1 VSGVTRNYIILDG
14 SPIRGWRLLSRRLIS
29 VFIYLA
35 LPCAMGIAARLDG
48 TWKLPGNDKGFSQ
61 HFGYWVLF
69 LTTPI
74 VLLLTAH
81 VLETF
86 TATIESLDVLYF
98 RASADIKRKTRRLI
112 ARHLDH
118 LSLRTLPALGLCG
131 FFMLVMLFF
140 CIVNVINTSSADAVR
155 STYGHDSYDALP
167 HVLSFWVGKTYVFLV
182 FPIVYAIALSVAF
195 QVTYAMMSILRFLGN
210 NDMLQINLFH
220 EDNCGGT
227 SRFGDAN
234 LLIMLIYANF
244 IAVRATMYLTHH
256 TTYFVAN
263 AALLGCSVAAAAQSI
278 LAVYSIHRVLVRKKR
293 ECIEALASRLNLDV
307 DTTLRAGGRFSS
319 DVLALRN
326 HVAGLYTYPYAKP
339 ALAAVNVVRFL
350 PAALAVAT
358 VLLK

>member
-1 VSGVTRNYIILDG
+1 MFDVTRNYIILDG
-14 SPIRGWRLLSRRLIS
+14 SPIGRRRFISRRLIA
-29 VFIYLA
+29 VLVYLL

-48 TWKLPGNDKGFSQ
+48 AWKLPGNDKGFSQ
-61 HFGYWVLF
+61 HFDYWVLF

-74 VLLLTAH
+74 VLLITAH
-81 VLETF
+81 LLETF
-86 TATIESLDVLYF
+86 TATINSLDVLYV
-98 RASADIKRKTRRLI
+98 RASAELQRKTERLI

-118 LSLRTLPALGLCG
+118 LSLRTIPSISLAG
-131 FFMLVMLFF
+131 FLALVMLFF
-140 CIVNVINTSSADAVR
+140 CIINVINTSSADAVR
-155 STYGHDSYDALP
+155 NTYGHDSYDALP
-167 HVLSFWVGKTYVFLV
+167 HVLSFYIGKTYVFIV
-182 FPIVYAIALSVAF
+182 FPVVYAIALSVAF

-210 NDMLQINLFH
+210 NDMLQVNLFH

-263 AALLGCSVAAAAQSI
+263 AALLGCSVAAAGQSV

-293 ECIEALASRLNLDV
+293 ECIEALGRRLNVDV
-307 DTTLRAGGRFSS
+307 DTTLRVGGRFSS
-319 DVLALRN
+319 DVLAFRN

-339 ALAAVNVVRFL
+339 ALAAVNVIRFL

-358 VLLK
+358 VLTK